1 MMRSRIRR
9 SGVLRSMTERVACV
23 TGAGGTIGRAICR
36 RLAKEGWQV
45 VLLDR
50 DEGRAKSLA
59 AELGGLFLQTDVA
72 DEAQV
77 ERAFAEVADVYGRLD
92 ALVNN
97 AAIAD
102 PSSAPL
108 RELKLADW
116 HAQLAV
122 NLDGPLL
129 CTKHALDLLEV
140 SKGAVVHISSTRAF
154 MSEANTYAYSAS
166 KGAIEALTHAM
177 AISLGPEVRV
187 NAIAPGW
194 IADEDAELRDID
206 HQAHPAGRVGRGED
220 IAGAVL
226 YLVGESAFVTG
237 ATLVVDGG
245 MTKKMMYP
253 E

>member
-1 MMRSRIRR
+1 MWHGQRMKR
-9 SGVLRSMTERVACV
+9 RVAV

-36 RLAKEGWQV
+36 RFASEGWHV
-45 VLLDR
+45 VLLDQ
-50 DEGRAKSLA
+50 DDSPAKALA
-59 AELGGLFLQTDVA
+59 DDLGGLFVQTDVA

-77 ERAFAEVADVYGRLD
+77 ERAFARIAESCGTLD

-108 RELKLADW
+108 RELDLADW
-116 HAQLAV
+116 HRQLSV

-129 CTKHALDLLEV
+129 CTKHALPLLEEADEP
-140 SKGAVVHISSTRAF
+140 AVVHISSTRAF
-154 MSEANTYAYSAS
+154 MSEANTFAYSAS
-166 KGAIEALTHAM
+166 KGALEALTHAM
-177 AISLGPEVRV
+177 AVSLGPAIRV

-194 IADEDAELRDID
+194 IAADDADLRDVD
-206 HQAHPAGRVGRGED
+206 HEAHPVGRVGRGDD
-220 IAGAVL
+220 IASAVF
-226 YLVGESAFVTG
+226 YLVSEGASFVTG

-245 MTKKMMYP
+245 VTKKMIYP